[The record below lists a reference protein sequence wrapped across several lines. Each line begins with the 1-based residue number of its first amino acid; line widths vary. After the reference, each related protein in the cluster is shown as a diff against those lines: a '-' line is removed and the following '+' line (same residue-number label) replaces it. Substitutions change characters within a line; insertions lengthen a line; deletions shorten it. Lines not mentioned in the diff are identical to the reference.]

1 VLPATRTI
9 PVALLALAM
18 TPGVLTSQDPAP
30 AQSGLPQEVQELVME
45 MQQIEAELAPV
56 QEQALQDAEL
66 QEEQQRVS
74 TAVQTTMLQ
83 LDPSLPERTERF
95 GQLQEEARAAQESG
109 DVQRIAELSAE
120 AQEIQQHLG
129 NVQAEAMQNPE
140 VAPQLESFQS
150 RLMARMIE
158 IQPET
163 EQWIQRLEELQQQ
176 VESAL
181 LQ

>member
-1 VLPATRTI
+1 MLLSTRTV
-9 PVALLALAM
+9 PVALLALAIA
-18 TPGVLTSQDPAP
+18 PGVLMSQDPGSAP
-30 AQSGLPQEVQELVME
+30 TGLPQELQELVVE

-56 QEQALQDAEL
+56 QEEALQDAEL
-66 QEEQQRVS
+66 REQQQRVS

-83 LDPSLPERTERF
+83 LDPTLPERTERF
-95 GQLQEEARAAQESG
+95 GQLQDEARVAQEAG
-109 DVQRIAELSAE
+109 DVQRIAELSME

-129 NVQAEAMQNPE
+129 TLQAQAMQSPE
-140 VAPQLESFQS
+140 VAPELESFQS

-163 EQWIQRLEELQQQ
+163 ERWIQRLEQLQQQ

-181 LQ
+181 Q